1 MMQRRCKAK
10 GAGGE
15 TMVRSY
21 GIVVIVSI
29 SLFTVFPTWPSKS
42 TSGQP
47 EPVSTVSTLD
57 SLPFGP
63 KQLPTRLFGCGP
75 FTGAYVNA
83 GSASTLIERLRIA
96 RAARMHLI
104 LKLAGDKK
112 LIQNSDK
119 SFSLGLWKRNIDR
132 LRGIDLKPFV
142 ADGTVIGAEL
152 FNEPHVRGKW
162 GGKVVTKEELEGAA
176 AYAKSIW
183 PYLPVGA
190 GRSDYLLKYAPWKHL
205 DFGHSQY
212 HMRKGD
218 IEDWRRKTVEESKA
232 AGVALVLSLNFYGG
246 EEGNRPMTPEE
257 IRKFGSV
264 LAADTY
270 ACALTGWV
278 YDEKYFS
285 EPGIAEAFAKVA
297 SMAASHP
304 APPCYIGA
312 VKP

>member
-1 MMQRRCKAK
+1 MLRGCWI
-10 GAGGE
+10 GAIAGICMIALLAISSSQKVSGE
-15 TMVRSY
+15 SR
-21 GIVVIVSI
+21 
-29 SLFTVFPTWPSKS
+29 PDANAS
-42 TSGQP
+42 TFK
-47 EPVSTVSTLD
+47 

-63 KQLPTRLFGCGP
+63 KQLPLKLFGHSP

-83 GSASTLIERLRIA
+83 GSAERLAKMLSLA

-104 LKLAGDKK
+104 LKLDRSHT
-112 LIQNSDK
+112 LSQNSDGT
-119 SFSLGLWKRNIDR
+119 FSLELWKSDIDR
-132 LRGIDLKPFV
+132 LRSIDLAPYV

-152 FNEPHVRGKW
+152 FNEPHVPSKW
-162 GGKVVTKEELEGAA
+162 GGKIVTKEQLEAAA

-190 GRSDYLLKYAPWKHL
+190 GRSDYLLKYAPWEHL

-218 IEDWRRKTVEESKA
+218 IETWRRTTVEESKA
-232 AGVALVLSLNFYGG
+232 AGVALLLSLNFYAG
-246 EEGNRPMTPEE
+246 EAGNRPMRPQEVQ
-257 IRKFGSV
+257 RFGSA

-270 ACALTGWV
+270 ACALTGYV

-285 EPGIAEAFAKVA
+285 APGIADAFAAIASVA
-297 SMAASHP
+297 GSHP
-304 APPCYIGA
+304 APPCYLGA